1 MLSNTRSLGLDLE
14 HSTRSLITIDR
25 TEVVINLNIAKK
37 VEAIQKT
44 IKKNPKLHW
53 VYKLEVSAIREN
65 NLIAEVLILQR
76 QVHFCSLQHAHNL
89 L

>member
-44 IKKNPKLHW
+44 IKKKPK
-53 VYKLEVSAIREN
+53 
-65 NLIAEVLILQR
+65 IALGIQIGGQR
-76 QVHFCSLQHAHNL
+76 DTRK
-89 L
+89 